1 MQYVLERE
9 LAVSF
14 MFNLSCPL
22 DIQVALET
30 RQLKMYVKFVGQ
42 YVAKNVNFKVL
53 GLKMFFKHITL
64 DEVIREHRKDR
75 KNKKNKDEF
84 WGISLLKSQE
94 KEQRSLNSK
103 K

>member
-9 LAVSF
+9 PAVLF

-22 DIQVALET
+22 DIQVAVES

-42 YVAKNVNFKVL
+42 YVAKNVNFRVL
-53 GLKMFFKHITL
+53 GLKMVFKDIIL

-75 KNKKNKDEF
+75 TNKKNKDESWAF
-84 WGISLLKSQE
+84 LY
-94 KEQRSLNSK
+94 
-103 K
+103 